1 MSDRELFR
9 VVDGLASLGPE
20 LTRVLDLLEDRL
32 LSWADDCGAARMAYP
47 PLIPVADLSELDYL
61 ANFPHLVHL
70 ASSLDLDGLPA
81 DPGAVVRDGQVPTS
95 HLAPSRY
102 ALPSAACYS
111 AYLHLRGARLESA
124 RYLTT
129 VATCFR
135 RETEY
140 AGLRRLTAFRMREIV
155 CIGSREDVQ
164 AHLAAFTPRI
174 AEFGAGLGL
183 RLTVQAAT
191 DPFFEPQGSRAVMQQ
206 LFPVKEEFLHDGSLA
221 IASVNFH
228 RTFFG
233 ERCRIELPDGRPA
246 FTGCV
251 AFGLERWL
259 AALLDTY
266 GDDTAAMVGALTAT
280 AGAGR

>member
-1 MSDRELFR
+1 MTGRELFR
-9 VVDGLASLGPE
+9 VTDGLAALGPE
-20 LTRVLDLLEDRL
+20 LAGVLDLLEARL
-32 LSWADDCGAARMAYP
+32 LAWADGCGADRMVFA
-47 PLIPVADLSELDYL
+47 PLVPVADLATLDYFR
-61 ANFPHLVHL
+61 NFPHLVQL
-70 ASSLDLDGLPA
+70 ASSLDMGGLPE
-81 DPGAVVRDGQVPTS
+81 DPGAVVRDGQVPATQ
-95 HLAPSRY
+95 LAPSRN

-111 AYLHLRGARLESA
+111 AYLHLRGSRLEAA

-135 RETEY
+135 RETHY

-155 CIGSREDVQ
+155 CVGTREAVQ
-164 AHLAAFTPRI
+164 AHLSAFKPRI
-174 AEFGAGLGL
+174 AELGTGLGL
-183 RLTVQAAT
+183 RLEVRPAT
-191 DPFFEPQGSRAVMQQ
+191 DPFFEPQSSRAVMQQ

-233 ERCRIELPDGRPA
+233 ERCRIALSDGRPA

-266 GDDTAAMVGALTAT
+266 GHDTDAMTRALTAT
-280 AGAGR
+280 AGAAR